1 VSDSF
6 SRVFTLEVDGR
17 PILAFAASRTSEAQQ
32 ICKEAW
38 LLDDLAVLKSGGM
51 PLRRAQS
58 KLLVRGATPEET
70 TVFEQAAPEPS
81 GDMVLAFL
89 VELDGWETKQP

>member
-1 VSDSF
+1 MSESF

-17 PILAFAASRTSEAQQ
+17 PILAFAASRLSEARQ
-32 ICKEAW
+32 ISKEAW
-38 LLDDLAVLKSGGM
+38 LLNDLAVLKSDGM
-51 PLRRAQS
+51 PLRTAQS

-89 VELDGWETKQP
+89 VELDSRETKQP

>member
-1 VSDSF
+1 MSDSF
-6 SRVFTLEVDGR
+6 SRVFTLEADGR
-17 PILAFAASRTSEAQQ
+17 PILAFAASRLSEARQ

-38 LLDDLAVLKSGGM
+38 LLDDLAALKSGGM
-51 PLRRAQS
+51 PLRTAQS
-58 KLLVRGATPEET
+58 ELSVRGATPEET

-89 VELDGWETKQP
+89 VELDGRDTKQP

>member
-1 VSDSF
+1 VRSTF

-17 PILAFAASRTSEAQQ
+17 PIFAFAASRLSEARQ

-38 LLDDLAVLKSGGM
+38 LLDDLAALKSGGT
-51 PLRRAQS
+51 PLRSAQS
-58 KLLVRGATPEET
+58 KLSVRPAIPEEI

-81 GDMVLAFL
+81 GEMVLAFL
-89 VELDGWETKQP
+89 VVLDSRETKQP